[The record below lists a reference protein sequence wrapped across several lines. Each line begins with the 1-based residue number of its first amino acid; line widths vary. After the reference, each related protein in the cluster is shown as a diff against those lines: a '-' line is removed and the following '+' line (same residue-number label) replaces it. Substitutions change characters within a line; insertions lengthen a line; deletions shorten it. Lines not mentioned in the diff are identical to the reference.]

1 MDAPRDLSAAE
12 PDSIYQ
18 MIGQTTVRNQVTTL
32 VDAAQQ
38 DGRMV
43 DSPILMVGPGGCG
56 KTQTARCIASMV
68 CASDF
73 RTVLASSLRTPA
85 DLAACLLE
93 LPAGAVLFLDEA
105 VLPDPVQLALY
116 LAIDLRKVFVKRSGR
131 APLALDIEPHV
142 LMLATTHEFQLNDSM
157 RQRCRAVLRFTHY
170 TTTELEQIAKQR
182 ATALGWSVDEEV
194 FHAAGVR
201 GRGTPRLVLRLLNAS
216 QRTARSEGSNTIT
229 LDHFRKTCLLEAVD
243 AKGLDVNEQQ
253 YLRILLES
261 AAPLRVNVIASKM
274 GLPRKTV
281 ADVIEGDF
289 LLRSGLIEKD
299 EVSRR
304 VLTEE
309 GRRHAT
315 LLAQGGGYE

>member
-1 MDAPRDLSAAE
+1 MDLSAAE

-18 MIGQTTVRNQVTTL
+18 MIGQTTVRNQVVTL

-38 DGRMV
+38 DARLV

-68 CASDF
+68 CATDF

-105 VLPDPVQLALY
+105 AGLSDSVQLALY

-131 APLALDIEPHV
+131 SPLGIDIEPHV

-170 TTTELEQIAKQR
+170 SAAELEQIAKHR
-182 ATALGWSVDEEV
+182 AVALGWSVEDEV
-194 FHAAGVR
+194 FRAAGVR

-216 QRTARSEGSNTIT
+216 QRTARSEGSGTIT
-229 LDHFRKTCLLEAVD
+229 VDHFRKTCVLEAVD

-253 YLRILLES
+253 YLKIL
-261 AAPLRVNVIASKM
+261 ANAPAPLRVNVIASKM

-289 LLRSGLIEKD
+289 LLRSGLIEKLED
-299 EVSRR
+299 SRR
-304 VLTEE
+304 GLTEE
-309 GRRHAT
+309 GRHHAM
-315 LLAQGGGYE
+315 LLARGEGYE